1 MRRCLVLALMLL
13 PSLALAQEGRKFNQ
27 KELEK
32 DFDPLPV
39 YSVRGQA
46 VDNEVI
52 VSVEPERD
60 LIQAD
65 YVVRAEVKKVVDFY
79 KTKLLTDPKKE
90 GEEELG
96 TLKYN
101 FAPKPHK
108 GDKRLFR
115 VLVQQAE
122 GNKANTGIRLLRR
135 KVTEED
141 NVED

>member
-79 KTKLLTDPKKE
+79 KTKLLTDP
-90 GEEELG
+90 
-96 TLKYN
+96 
-101 FAPKPHK
+101 
-108 GDKRLFR
+108 
-115 VLVQQAE
+115 
-122 GNKANTGIRLLRR
+122 
-135 KVTEED
+135 
-141 NVED
+141 